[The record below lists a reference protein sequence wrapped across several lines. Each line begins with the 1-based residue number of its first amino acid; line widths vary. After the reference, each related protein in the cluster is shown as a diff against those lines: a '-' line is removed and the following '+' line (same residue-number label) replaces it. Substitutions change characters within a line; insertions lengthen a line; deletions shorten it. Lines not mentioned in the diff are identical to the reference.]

1 MLERGDTYRL
11 RQFESQWESSS
22 AHLPH
27 LSLPASTPDTPPI
40 SSARQLQIPARSHSL
55 SRLPSPRCPTG
66 FLGHRKSC
74 SRQWLRSAYSLEGA
88 PRLCGGRLRTLGK
101 HWPSVEGPLA
111 LERGESWV
119 RTLFWTRTRIP
130 TTPSLDGDNT
140 SCSWPAETKGFLS
153 DCFKSKNISFRLSCS
168 S

>member
-1 MLERGDTYRL
+1 MLIDVNYKGTGWMLERGDTYRL

-66 FLGHRKSC
+66 FWAHRKSC
-74 SRQWLRSAYSLEGA
+74 SRQWPRSAYSREGA
-88 PRLCGGRLRTLGK
+88 PRLCAGMWRTQGK
-101 HWPSVEGPLA
+101 HSPSVEGPLA
-111 LERGESWV
+111 LEREGRVGWEGYFGGEQEYQHH
-119 RTLFWTRTRIP
+119 LWT
-130 TTPSLDGDNT
+130 GDNT
-140 SCSWPAETKGFLS
+140 SCS
-153 DCFKSKNISFRLSCS
+153 R
-168 S
+168 